1 MGQTQGGW
9 EGKVVYLAQE
19 TKRNLRKDAMGLALV
34 THGIV
39 AKKDMVPALESWG
52 KEETSHMLAP
62 LGILKRNMNLDLD
75 LDQRVGEGRVMVVCH
90 MDWMLVDLNQ
100 TLLSQ
105 ERVEDKSLDL
115 ALEGQETMEGKA
127 MHVVPAIQVG
137 VEGHKMLLLPVR
149 KVDLEGKEI
158 NLAVPSQDINQEV
171 VED

>member
-1 MGQTQGGW
+1 MGQTPGGW
-9 EGKVVYLAQE
+9 ESKVDYLAQE
-19 TKRNLRKDAMGLALV
+19 TKSNLRKDTMVLALV
-34 THGIV
+34 THGVV

-62 LGILKRNMNLDLD
+62 PGNLRRNMNLD
-75 LDQRVGEGRVMVVCH
+75 LDQRVGEGKVVVVYH
-90 MDWMLVDLNQ
+90 MDWMLVEMNQ

-105 ERVEDKSLDL
+105 EIVEDKSLDL
-115 ALEGQETMEGKA
+115 ALEVQETMEGKA
-127 MHVVPAIQVG
+127 MNVAPAIQVG
-137 VEGHKMLLLPVR
+137 VEGHKMLLLLVR